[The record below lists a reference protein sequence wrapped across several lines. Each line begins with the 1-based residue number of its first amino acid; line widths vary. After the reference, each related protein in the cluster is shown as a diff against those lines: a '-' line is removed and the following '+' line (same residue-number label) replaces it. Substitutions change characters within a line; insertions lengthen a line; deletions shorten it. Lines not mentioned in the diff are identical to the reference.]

1 MTTYHPDTTLLSD
14 PQGDG
19 ADGKTLLDTARD
31 AANDAGANARD
42 IAFTAGQQV
51 ADTAGRATRNSTQF
65 VQQNPSLAIV
75 GAVGI
80 GLLIGLSLQ
89 TRQR

>member
-1 MTTYHPDTTLLSD
+1 MTTYHPDTTLLDD

-31 AANDAGANARD
+31 AANDAGARARD
-42 IAFTAGQQV
+42 IAGTTRQQV
-51 ADTAGRATRNSTQF
+51 ADTAGRATLNSTRF

-75 GAVGI
+75 GSVGI
-80 GLLIGLSLQ
+80 GVLIGLSLQ
-89 TRQR
+89 ARQR